1 MKNPAPTSL
10 ATMSGHGKCENGH
23 LCSYHEG
30 KVFNSVCPGPEV
42 YGEAHVRAVDEL
54 LNKQD
59 VANISVE
66 DLVKNSLY
74 LVDQYWS
81 THSGELND
89 GLITAHRAEYKKAQE
104 ENHYLAGGWMASPQ
118 QFSQLYAVMW
128 AMHKMGHLNSDSQ
141 VLRLGTAS
149 GAHSK
154 QLARVFPMVEEGLNP
169 DLTIMDLCDSP
180 LEDSRDVTENLV
192 VGDVVTEMRDLIG
205 EASMDVVEA
214 HVITSF
220 IPAKNSP
227 DASDHGKSLAAKL
240 RLFSNANHVLKSGGL
255 LCMCIGT
262 SPKDPRRFNN
272 EEEIVK
278 SIEEAGFRDVTIVE
292 TTDPLDY
299 TDGHYDEGNFIVA
312 AFK

>member
-1 MKNPAPTSL
+1 MKKTEPTSL
-10 ATMSGHGKCENGH
+10 ATMSGHGKCENGD
-23 LCSYHEG
+23 LCDYHKG

-42 YGEAHVRAVDEL
+42 YGEAHVRVVDEL
-54 LNKQD
+54 LNTQNF
-59 VANISVE
+59 ANLSLE
-66 DLVKNSLY
+66 DLVKHSLQ
-74 LVDQYWS
+74 LVDFYWRNHFS
-81 THSGELND
+81 ELNGEL
-89 GLITAHRAEYKKAQE
+89 IAAHRTEYKKAQE
-104 ENHYLAGGWMASPQ
+104 EEHYLAGGWMASPQ

-128 AMHKMGHLNSDSQ
+128 ALHKRGNLNSDSQ

-154 QLARVFPMVEEGLNP
+154 QLAAVFPMVDDGLNP
-169 DLTIMDLCDSP
+169 DLTIMDLCDAP
-180 LEDSRDVTENLV
+180 LEDSREVTEKLV
-192 VGDVVTEMRDLIG
+192 VGDVVSEMSDLIR
-205 EASMDVVEA
+205 EASMDIVEA

-227 DASDHGKSLAAKL
+227 DASDHSKSLAAKL

-272 EEEIVK
+272 KEEIVK
-278 SIEEAGFRDVTIVE
+278 TIEEAGFRDVTIVE

-299 TDGHYDEGNFIVA
+299 TEGHYDPGNFVVA